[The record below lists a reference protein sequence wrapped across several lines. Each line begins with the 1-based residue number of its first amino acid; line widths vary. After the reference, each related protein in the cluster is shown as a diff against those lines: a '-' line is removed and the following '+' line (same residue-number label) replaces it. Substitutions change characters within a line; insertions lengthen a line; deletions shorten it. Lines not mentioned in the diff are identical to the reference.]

1 MPETNRNLEQ
11 MIRDRAY
18 FIWEREGRP
27 DGRAHDHWKRALRE
41 RLRPEPSSDDESLW
55 EEEKLL
61 AGRIDVNMPALLTRD
76 VKGG

>member
-1 MPETNRNLEQ
+1 
-11 MIRDRAY
+11 
-18 FIWEREGRP
+18 
-27 DGRAHDHWKRALRE
+27 
-41 RLRPEPSSDDESLW
+41 LRPAPSSDDESLW